1 MEGRR
6 GFSIGGGVNTH
17 MTQLLTWLTSRIS
30 LEGEEGQTA
39 VEYALVVAL
48 VAIVLAG
55 LLAAGA
61 TDFFGNFWDTV
72 SGALG
77 A

>member
-1 MEGRR
+1 
-6 GFSIGGGVNTH
+6 

-30 LEGEEGQTA
+30 LKGEEGQTA

-55 LLAAGA
+55 LLALGA
-61 TDFFGNFWDTV
+61 TNFFSSFWTTV
-72 SGALG
+72 TGALS
-77 A
+77 